1 MAAHRFLVIQLG
13 PMVILLDALSSQ
25 LSEEQSAL
33 ELPGVW
39 DKNPF
44 LSPSVRTSC
53 LFKHTCM
60 WMHTLCSQDAM
71 SFLDGLRGLLLSC
84 FKDVFYLY
92 V

>member
-13 PMVILLDALSSQ
+13 PMGILSSQ